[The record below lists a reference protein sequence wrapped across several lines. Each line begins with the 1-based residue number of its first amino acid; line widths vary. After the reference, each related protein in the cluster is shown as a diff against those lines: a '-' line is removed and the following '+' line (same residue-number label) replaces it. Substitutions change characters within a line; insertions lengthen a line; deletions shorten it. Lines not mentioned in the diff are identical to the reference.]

1 MVEVYYNSGQFKNTL
16 VFLEKYFDDPF
27 RMYEALGRFYE
38 KKGYSEISHSRMR
51 RYEILM

>member
-38 KKGYSEISHSRMR
+38 KKR
-51 RYEILM
+51 ILGDLSFQDEAL